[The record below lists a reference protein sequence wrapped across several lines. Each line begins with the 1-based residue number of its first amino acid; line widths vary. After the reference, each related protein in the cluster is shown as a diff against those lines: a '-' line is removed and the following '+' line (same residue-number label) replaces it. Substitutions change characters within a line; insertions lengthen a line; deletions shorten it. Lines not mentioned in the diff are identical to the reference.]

1 MEAHDMPFRSRFT
14 LLRPRSAAL
23 LLAAIGAVGALVL
36 AGCGDKSLI
45 LRVDILSFLSA
56 SDKQSHYGPVPGG
69 LSDSVT
75 VTAARSLSLLPG
87 IKDITVVQNV
97 EIDAAGVFA
106 NTTGSGTGTVKIFLS
121 PEGTDPFTADLTPIV
136 LPVTLTPAT
145 NDTVRVVVAGDQQL
159 KDLFVGNKAELG
171 IRATLA
177 ASAGPAVEGDFTL
190 TELRAIVTAR
200 QGITDQP

>member
-1 MEAHDMPFRSRFT
+1 MSFRSRVARP
-14 LLRPRSAAL
+14 LRALPHPRGAAL
-23 LLAAIGAVGALVL
+23 LVTACALLGGLVL

-45 LRVDILSFLSA
+45 LRVDILSFLSPT
-56 SDKQSHYGPVPGG
+56 DKQAHYGPVPGG

-97 EIDAAGVFA
+97 EVDAEGVFA

-121 PEGTDPFTADLTPIV
+121 PEGTDPFTADTTPIV
-136 LPVTLTPAT
+136 LPVTLAPAR
-145 NDTVRVVVAGDQQL
+145 NDTVRVSISGDQQL
-159 KDLFVGNKAELG
+159 KDLFVADKAELG

-177 ASAGPAVEGDFTL
+177 AAAGPQPVEGDFTL
-190 TELRAIVTAR
+190 TVLRAVVTAK
-200 QGITDQP
+200 QGVTN